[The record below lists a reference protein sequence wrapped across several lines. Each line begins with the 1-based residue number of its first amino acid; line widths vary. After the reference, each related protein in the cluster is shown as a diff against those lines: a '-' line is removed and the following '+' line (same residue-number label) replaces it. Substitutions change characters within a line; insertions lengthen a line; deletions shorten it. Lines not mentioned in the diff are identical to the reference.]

1 MGAGQVGQDVKEGV
15 KEALEET
22 GRRMSR
28 LWLEDV
34 GRERK
39 GGGRRQ
45 GDVRRE
51 SGRGVAA
58 RWKRRRGGG
67 WKRRRVGQMDIVLS
81 PGRLRTAVERRFM
94 IGRRPNGG
102 SGRIRP
108 GTDRGQLGAGGGQV
122 GHAKGGSW
130 DPSVHPAQ
138 ASVRIGW

>member
-1 MGAGQVGQDVKEGV
+1 MEEGV

-22 GRRMSR
+22 RRRMHR
-28 LWLEDV
+28 LGLEDV

-45 GDVRRE
+45 GDVRSQR
-51 SGRGVAA
+51 GRGVAA
-58 RWKRRRGGG
+58 RWEKRRRGGG
-67 WKRRRVGQMDIVLS
+67 WKRRRLGQVDIVLT

-94 IGRRPNGG
+94 IRRCPDGG